1 MLSSIQKLK
10 AMLMQ
15 VVEHSLGMPS
25 LMLGES
31 MEQISSNMDTRT
43 MRQPLGVVAGI
54 APFNFPAMYVY
65 IYRIYGMRLVVA
77 VHVYA
82 ARQCLFRTDER
93 QALQET
99 ARRTCAHRDLAL
111 LILIVEQLLDIVC
124 VLNGR
129 IPLWMIPIAVST
141 GNAIILKPSEKVPSA
156 SHRIVELATQAGLPP
171 GAT

>member
-1 MLSSIQKLK
+1 MLSGIQKLK

-54 APFNFPAMYVY
+54 APFNFPAM
-65 IYRIYGMRLVVA
+65 
-77 VHVYA
+77 
-82 ARQCLFRTDER
+82 
-93 QALQET
+93 
-99 ARRTCAHRDLAL
+99 
-111 LILIVEQLLDIVC
+111 
-124 VLNGR
+124 

>member
-1 MLSSIQKLK
+1 
-10 AMLMQ
+10 MLMQ

-93 QALQET
+93 QALQEA

-111 LILIVEQLLDIVC
+111 LLLILEHLLDSVRPQWQDT
-124 VLNGR
+124 VVDDPNSRLNWQCHYPEALRESSKRLAPNSGACDAGWTTSR
-129 IPLWMIPIAVST
+129 CNIAKHVS
-141 GNAIILKPSEKVPSA
+141 S
-156 SHRIVELATQAGLPP
+156 
-171 GAT
+171 